1 MTVTSANPS
10 EVTIVTAC
18 RNRRENLSTVLPSW
32 LKVEVAKIL
41 ICDWGSSELLT
52 LESLGISDKYSAKI
66 EIIRVS
72 PDTARTW
79 ILTWAFNEV
88 LAKVETPYVLK
99 LDCDHKI
106 TAKFLFENP
115 IESWMFVRGHWR
127 NAGKGQEYI
136 NGAFFSCVKL
146 LNMVGFYD
154 ERITTY
160 GWDDSDLY
168 ARLYDACAKSAI
180 IAKGSIFH
188 VKQDEEERTS
198 NQRVARESIL
208 ADVLGIR
215 TTEFL
220 ISRNRILCGLLWPW
234 SRLDYINRRSIRA
247 KFYNLEPDQIAL
259 NEYATLKA
267 FSLHYA
273 WKSLELINNLTPC
286 EAYSRALFASGGDR
300 SCLPL
305 ATGVAQML
313 KMYSDAEKVGDDN
326 LKGIIRHL
334 LAAKDL
340 PEYLIKSRMKSL
352 DAIDRLHSD
361 NM

>member
-1 MTVTSANPS
+1 MTTTSANPT

-18 RNRRENLSTVLPSW
+18 RNRQENLSTVLQSW
-32 LKVEVAKIL
+32 LKLEVEKIL
-41 ICDWGSSELLT
+41 ICDWGSTEPLT
-52 LESLGISDKYSAKI
+52 LKLLGVSDEYSAKI
-66 EIIRVS
+66 EIVRVS
-72 PDTARTW
+72 PDIAQTW
-79 ILTWAFNEV
+79 VLTWAFNEV

-106 TAKFLFENP
+106 SVKFLFENP
-115 IESWMFVRGHWR
+115 IESCMFIRGHWR
-127 NAGKGQEYI
+127 NAERGQEYI
-136 NGAFFSCVKL
+136 NGAFFSCAKL

-180 IAKGSIFH
+180 IAKDSIFH
-188 VKQDEEERTS
+188 VQQDEEERTT
-198 NQRVARESIL
+198 NQKVARESIL
-208 ADVLGIR
+208 AGVLGIR
-215 TTEFL
+215 TAEFL
-220 ISRNRILCGLLWPW
+220 ISRNRILCGMLWPW
-234 SRLDYINRRSIRA
+234 SRLDYINRQNIRA

-259 NEYATLKA
+259 HEYATLKA
-267 FSLHYA
+267 FSLHYD
-273 WKSLELINNLTPC
+273 WKNLESMNNLTPC
-286 EAYSRALFASGGDR
+286 EAYSRALFASGDDR

-313 KMYSDAEKVGDDN
+313 KMYSNAEKVGDDN

-340 PEYLIKSRMKSL
+340 PEYIIKSRMKSL
-352 DAIDRLHSD
+352 EEIDSLHSN

>member
-1 MTVTSANPS
+1 MTATSVNPA

-18 RNRRENLSTVLPSW
+18 RGRQINLSTVLPSW
-32 LKVEVAKIL
+32 LKLRPAKIL
-41 ICDWGSSELLT
+41 ICDWGSAEPLT
-52 LESLGISDKYSAKI
+52 LNLLDVSDKYSAKI
-66 EIIRVS
+66 EIVRVS
-72 PDTARTW
+72 SDIAKTW
-79 ILTWAFNEV
+79 VLTWAFNEV
-88 LAKVETPYVLK
+88 LAKVETPYALK

-106 TAKFLFENP
+106 VENFLLENP
-115 IESWMFVRGHWR
+115 IESWMFARGHWR
-127 NAGKGQEYI
+127 NAEKGQEYI
-136 NGAFFSCVKL
+136 NGAFFSCTKL

-168 ARLYDACAKSAI
+168 ARLYDACAKSSI
-180 IAKGSIFH
+180 IAKGSVFH
-188 VKQDEEERTS
+188 IKQGEEERTS

-208 ADVLGIR
+208 ADFLGIR
-215 TTEFL
+215 TGEFL
-220 ISRNRILCGLLWPW
+220 ISRNRILCGMLWPW
-234 SRLDYINRRSIRA
+234 SRHDYTNRYSIRA

-259 NEYATLKA
+259 HEYATLKA
-267 FSLHYA
+267 FSLHYD
-273 WKSLELINNLTPC
+273 WKNLESMNNLTPC
-286 EAYSRALFASGGDR
+286 EAYSRALFASGDDR

-305 ATGVAQML
+305 ATGIAQML

-340 PEYLIKSRMKSL
+340 PKYIIKSRIKSL
-352 DAIDRLHSD
+352 EAIDKLHSS